1 MTRPLRVLHC
11 PEVVGGMPGELAR
24 AERALGADSRAV
36 AFENS
41 VYDYPIDEVLYT
53 PETGRLRREWKRW
66 GLLRRALTRFD
77 VVHFNFGRTIMPD
90 RTTELPGRGP
100 LGMLVRRLYAGLF
113 ELRDVALLKRLGKA
127 VFVTFQGDDLRQG
140 DFCERHFG
148 PAFVRELPAGYYTPA
163 TDARKR
169 WRAAK
174 LARLADGLYAVNP
187 DLMDLLP
194 PGAKFLRYGHLD
206 PREWTY
212 TPPPPPS
219 DEGPLVIH
227 APTHRGVK
235 GTRFVLEAVD
245 KLRSE
250 GVRFRFELIEGLP
263 RAEARRLFERADL
276 LIDQLWLGWY
286 GGLAVELMA
295 LGRPVVCNIRDDG
308 LKFLP
313 PGMAADVPLIRAEPA
328 TLAAVLREWLTTR
341 RGELPKVG
349 EASRRYVERWHD
361 PRDVAK
367 GLLADYA
374 AALNLDRRAR
384 TPNLPPP
391 GLGEGGRGGEV

>member
-11 PEVVGGMPGELAR
+11 PEVVGGMAGELAR
-24 AERALGADSRAV
+24 AERALGVESWAV

-41 VYDYPIDEVLYT
+41 IYDYPIDEVLYT
-53 PETGRLRREWKRW
+53 PSTGRLKREWRRW

-77 VVHFNFGRTIMPD
+77 VVHFNFGRTILPD
-90 RTTELPGRGP
+90 RTTELPGRGR
-100 LGMLVRRLYAGLF
+100 LGMLFRRLYAGVF
-113 ELRDVALLKRLGKA
+113 ELRDVALLRRLGKA
-127 VFVTFQGDDLRQG
+127 VFVTFQGSDLRQG

-148 PAFVRELPAGYYTPA
+148 PAFLRELPAGYFSPE
-163 TDARKR
+163 TDRRKR
-169 WRAAK
+169 WRVDC
-174 LARLADGLYAVNP
+174 LARLANGLYACNP
-187 DLMDLLP
+187 DLMYLLP
-194 PGAKFLRYGHLD
+194 PTAKFLRYGHID
-206 PREWTY
+206 PRQWQPL
-212 TPPPPPS
+212 PPAPAS
-219 DEGPLVIH
+219 DDGPLVIH

-250 GVRFRFELIEGLP
+250 GVRFQFQLVEGLP

-295 LGRPVVCNIRDDG
+295 LGRPVVSNIRDDG

-313 PGMAADVPLIRAEPA
+313 PGMAAELPVIRAEPA

-341 RGELPKVG
+341 RGDLPRLG
-349 EASRRYVERWHD
+349 EASRRFVEKWHD
-361 PRDVAK
+361 PRDVAR
-367 GLLADYA
+367 GLIADYT
-374 AALNLDRRAR
+374 AALHGTIA
-384 TPNLPPP
+384 
-391 GLGEGGRGGEV
+391 

>member
-24 AERALGADSRAV
+24 AERALGAASRAV
-36 AFENS
+36 AFDNS
-41 VYDYPIDEVLYT
+41 VYEYQIDEVLCT
-53 PETGRLRREWKRW
+53 PRTGRLMREWKRW

-77 VVHFNFGRTIMPD
+77 VVHFNFGRTILPD
-90 RTTELPGRGP
+90 RTIEQPDRGR
-100 LGMLVRRLYAGLF
+100 LGMLLRRLYAGVF
-113 ELRDVALLKRLGKA
+113 ELRDVALLKWLGKA
-127 VFVTFQGDDLRQG
+127 VFVTFQGSDARQG

-148 PAFVRELPAGYYTPA
+148 PAFLRELPADYFSPE

-169 WRAAK
+169 WRIDK

-187 DLMDLLP
+187 DLMYLLP
-194 PGAKFLRYGHLD
+194 PTAKFLRYGHLD
-206 PREWTY
+206 PRDWTPVPS
-212 TPPPPPS
+212 PPPT

-250 GVRFRFELIEGLP
+250 GVRFRFQLIEGLP

-276 LIDQLWLGWY
+276 LVDQLWLGWY

-308 LKFLP
+308 LRFLP
-313 PGMAADVPLIRAEPA
+313 PGMAGELPLIRAEPG

-341 RGELPKVG
+341 RHELPALG
-349 EASRRYVERWHD
+349 ERSRRFVERWHD
-361 PRDVAK
+361 PRDVARK
-367 GLLADYA
+367 VIADYTA
-374 AALNLDRRAR
+374 AVRRDATR
-384 TPNLPPP
+384 ITSAAPS
-391 GLGEGGRGGEV
+391 